1 MFAGASP
8 VEVDYKRQLRAEQW
22 ARFCGRHSCSE
33 IIEKCSRSRLLEK
46 DKLPQ
51 SSSDSSTVTEEKFSV
66 KVRARANS
74 AIQTTSK
81 VSTTIVTTN
90 SKANNESGTSI
101 MSSNT
106 HSFHSSHV
114 AFHSFTGFFS
124 LFILFVGIRSKLSK
138 VFNFVSRDKS
148 NQLNMNNNS
157 IDKKKNSTNGGGGA
171 GGSGAGAGG
180 VGKDTQRDFIVFGN
194 ATSLHKNGHMMMS
207 RSDGYLNKSLMRPLE
222 VPKLEVTSPHNQE
235 LIRKYEKRYS
245 LGNTDP
251 TKPPALPPRRNSKIM
266 F

>member
-1 MFAGASP
+1 M
-8 VEVDYKRQLRAEQW
+8 DYKRQLRAEQW

-33 IIEKCSRSRLLEK
+33 VIEKCSRSRLLDK

-51 SSSDSSTVTEEKFSV
+51 SSSDNSSTVTEERFSV

-74 AIQTTSK
+74 AVQTASK

-90 SKANNESGTSI
+90 SKANNDSGTSI

-157 IDKKKNSTNGGGGA
+157 LDKKKTASN
-171 GGSGAGAGG
+171 GGSGV
-180 VGKDTQRDFIVFGN
+180 VGKETQRDFIVYGN

-207 RSDGYLNKSLMRPLE
+207 RSDGFLNKSLMRPLE

-251 TKPPALPPRRNSKIM
+251 SKPPALPPRRNSKIM

>member
-1 MFAGASP
+1 M
-8 VEVDYKRQLRAEQW
+8 ETDYKRQLRAEQW

-33 IIEKCSRSRLLEK
+33 VIEKCSRGRIVDKEK
-46 DKLPQ
+46 SIPQ
-51 SSSDSSTVTEEKFSV
+51 SSSDTIATTDDRFSV

-74 AIQTTSK
+74 AVQTTTSK
-81 VSTTIVTTN
+81 VSSTIVTTN
-90 SKANNESGTSI
+90 SKANNDSGSFI

-106 HSFHSSHV
+106 HPFHSSHLQ
-114 AFHSFTGFFS
+114 FHSFTGFFA
-124 LFILFVGIRSKLSK
+124 LFLLFVGIRSKLSR

-148 NQLNMNNNS
+148 NQIKMNMNNNNS
-157 IDKKKNSTNGGGGA
+157 LDKRKSSGGGG
-171 GGSGAGAGG
+171 GG
-180 VGKDTQRDFIVFGN
+180 GKLGNDFIVFGN
-194 ATSLHKNGHMMMS
+194 PSPLHKNGQTMMS
-207 RSDGYLNKSLMRPLE
+207 RSDGFLNKSLVRPLE

-251 TKPPALPPRRNSKIM
+251 TKPPALPPRRSSKIK